1 MMADG
6 ARAITTTTTTT
17 TTTTNIIA
25 DIETG
30 TTIFDCPICFD
41 KMSGRMIQCI
51 NGHTYCESCL
61 DSVCGKSSG
70 YFPCRKF
77 YKYTITLNIIY
88 FTNFIYIYQLSNLP
102 SIMFK
107 TTSYP

>member
-17 TTTTNIIA
+17 TTNSIA

-51 NGHTYCESCL
+51 NGHTYC
-61 DSVCGKSSG
+61 
-70 YFPCRKF
+70 R
-77 YKYTITLNIIY
+77 
-88 FTNFIYIYQLSNLP
+88 
-102 SIMFK
+102 
-107 TTSYP
+107 